1 MDNILGTE
9 EPLGSRVNKEMV
21 AKLHWGQRGRGQHAQ
36 GFESLSNNFILRAM
50 GMQ

>member
-9 EPLGSRVNKEMV
+9 EPLGSRVNKMV

-36 GFESLSNNFILRAM
+36 GFDSLSNNFILRAM